1 MLGNNF
7 KKLLML
13 GAAFAGTS
21 VAIPA
26 FAQDNAAWNPDE
38 IIVTARRIEER
49 LQDVPISMTVY
60 SNEQIEKRNI
70 AVASDLAT
78 YTPSLSVNTRYG
90 AEKAAFSLRGF
101 NQDQSTAPTVGV
113 YFADVVGVRAQG
125 GTTSGNSVGA
135 GSFTDLQSV
144 QVLKGPQGTLFGRNT
159 TGGAILLVP
168 AKPTG
173 VLEGYVEGTAGNYNQ
188 RRMQAAVNVP
198 LADTFKVRL
207 SFDRNKRDGYMKN
220 QSGIG
225 PDAYND
231 TDYVYAR
238 LSIVADLTPD
248 LENYTIFHYSRSDT
262 NGYANH
268 YESCDRD
275 AASPLAGGSFTRYF
289 TATSACDQIDRQAA
303 RGDGKLDVDVSN
315 PDPEIL
321 LETWQAI
328 NTTTWQ
334 ASDTLTVKN
343 ILSYGEFREDSAFN
357 LYSDNFYISNT
368 VAAAAFGITAGA
380 PWNYIALDKQP
391 GYHAAAES
399 TVTEELQL
407 QGQSS
412 DGKFNYVI
420 GGYLEFSRPIGW
432 NQQRT
437 GIYGYC
443 PDAGTLQCTGVL
455 PLGLPYL
462 TNGVV
467 LVSESRTR
475 FDFDNH
481 GIFAQGTYNL
491 TEQFAVTAGARYT
504 FDKIAGYSES
514 NRWGLMTIPGVTTVP
529 VSRSC
534 NDVLNHPTV
543 NLLSNG
549 GDTSACGTRIV
560 TKSNKPTWL
569 IDFDYKPTADTLIYI
584 KYARGYRQGGINFTN
599 PGLETWKPEK
609 VDSYEV
615 GSKLTFHGAMPGY
628 FNIAAFYNDFR
639 DQQVFAAL
647 IAKEGSGL
655 AGGAAI
661 INAGKSEIKGI
672 EIDTGATLFDML
684 RLSAGYTFLDTKIKA
699 LVKPVLSADSPF
711 SDIIPRGEPGD
722 PLSYSPKHRL
732 TVSADVNLPVDESI
746 GKISFGATY
755 TYTAKQAVDG
765 YYYTATTA
773 SERVTIPATNLLNL
787 NASWKNVAGSGIDL
801 IGFATNVTNEIY
813 KTASGGGY
821 ESSGILDFAY
831 GPPLMYGLRIRMN
844 FGQ

>member
-1 MLGNNF
+1 MLGVA
-7 KKLLML
+7 LP
-13 GAAFAGTS
+13 GVSAAM
-21 VAIPA
+21 PA
-26 FAQDNAAWNPDE
+26 LAQEASDADA
-38 IIVTARRIEER
+38 IIVTARRVEER

-90 AEKAAFSLRGF
+90 PEKANFSLRGF

-125 GTTSGNSVGA
+125 GTSSGNSVGA
-135 GSFTDLQSV
+135 GSFTDLQNV

-168 AKPTG
+168 AKPTDL
-173 VLEGYVEGTAGNYNQ
+173 LEGYVEGTVGNYNQ
-188 RRMQAAVNVP
+188 RRVQAAVNLP

-207 SFDRNKRDGYMKN
+207 SFDRNTRDGYMKN
-220 QSGIG
+220 RSGIG
-225 PDAYND
+225 PKDYND

-275 AASPLAGGSFTRYF
+275 AVSPLAGGSFTHYF

-303 RGDGKLDVDVSN
+303 RGDGRLDVEVSH
-315 PDPEIL
+315 PDPRIL

-343 ILSYGEFREDSAFN
+343 IMSYGEFREDSAFG
-357 LYSDNFYISNT
+357 LYSDNFFISDT
-368 VAAAAFGITAGA
+368 PTAAAFGITPGT
-380 PWNYIALDKQP
+380 PWNYIALDIQP
-391 GYHAAAES
+391 DYHAAAES

-407 QGQSS
+407 QGRSS

-437 GIYGYC
+437 GIYGNC
-443 PDAGTLQCTGVL
+443 ADPGTLQCTGVL
-455 PLGLPYL
+455 PLGLPL
-462 TNGVV
+462 STNGLA

-491 TEQFAVTAGARYT
+491 TDQFAITAGARYT
-504 FDKIAGYSES
+504 FDKIDGYSES
-514 NRWGLMTIPGVTTVP
+514 NRWGLMTIPGLGTIP
-529 VSRSC
+529 VNRVC

-543 NLLSNG
+543 DLLANG
-549 GDTSACGTRIV
+549 GDTSACGTRIKN
-560 TKSNKPTWL
+560 KSNKPTWL
-569 IDFDYKPTADTLIYI
+569 IDLDFKPTPDMLFYA
-584 KYARGYRQGGINFTN
+584 KYARGYRQGGVNFTN

-609 VDSYEV
+609 VDAFEL
-615 GSKLTFHGAMPGY
+615 GSKLTFRGAVPGY
-628 FNIAAFYNDFR
+628 FNIAAFYNDFSN
-639 DQQVFAAL
+639 QQIFGAL
-647 IAKEGSGL
+647 VAKQGSGL

-672 EIDTGATLFDML
+672 EIDAGATLFDML
-684 RLSAGYTFLDTKIKA
+684 RLSAGYTYLDTKIKE
-699 LVKPVLSADSPF
+699 LVAPTLSADSPF
-711 SDIIPRGEPGD
+711 ETIIPRGAPGD
-722 PLSYSPKHRL
+722 SLSYSPKNRL
-732 TVSADVNLPVDESI
+732 TVSADVNLPVDESL
-746 GKISFGATY
+746 GQISFGATY
-755 TYTAKQAVDG
+755 TYTSRQAVDG
-765 YYYTATTA
+765 YYYTATTP

-787 NASWKNVAGSGIDL
+787 NASWKNIAGSGIDL
-801 IGFATNVTNEIY
+801 IGFATNITNEIY

-831 GPPLMYGLRIRMN
+831 GPPRMYGLRVRVN
-844 FGQ
+844 FGK